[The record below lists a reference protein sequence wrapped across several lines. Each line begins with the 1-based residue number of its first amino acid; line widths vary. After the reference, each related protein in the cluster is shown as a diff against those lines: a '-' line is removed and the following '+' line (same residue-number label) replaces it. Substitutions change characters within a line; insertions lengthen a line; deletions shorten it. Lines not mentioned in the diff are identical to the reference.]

1 MRRMSTTASVTI
13 APITLADVPGFHA
26 CLDAV
31 AREQC
36 YLAQVQAPPLERIEH
51 FVREGLAADAVQFVA
66 RHEGQVIGW
75 ADIFPDWAAAV
86 AHRGH
91 VGMGLLPAWRGQ
103 RIGQRLLQ
111 ACLDKARLRGLTRI
125 ELESRIDNHRAIA
138 LYERLG
144 FRREALK
151 VRAMRFGD
159 RWFDTVQMSLLFD

>member
-1 MRRMSTTASVTI
+1 MSATVAI
-13 APITLADVPGFHA
+13 APITPDDVPGFHA

-31 AREQC
+31 AREQR
-36 YLAQVQAPPLERIEH
+36 YLAQLQAPPPEQIER

-66 RHEGQVIGW
+66 RHGGQVIGW

-103 RIGQRLLQ
+103 GIGRRLLQ
-111 ACLDKARLRGLTRI
+111 ACLDKARRRGLTRI
-125 ELESRIDNHRAIA
+125 ELEARIDNHRAIA

-159 RWFDTVQMSLLFD
+159 AYHDTVQMSLLLD

>member
-1 MRRMSTTASVTI
+1 MSDSSAAPVTI
-13 APITLADVPGFHA
+13 APIALADVPGFHA

-36 YLAQVQAPPLERIEH
+36 YLAQLQAPPLEQIER
-51 FVREGLAADAVQFVA
+51 FVREGIAADAVQFVA
-66 RHEGQVIGW
+66 RCEGQVVGW

-91 VGMGLLPAWRGQ
+91 VGMGLLAPWRGR

-111 ACLDKARLRGLTRI
+111 ACLEKARARGLTRI
-125 ELESRIDNHRAIA
+125 ELEARIDNHRAIA

-151 VRAMRFGD
+151 VRAMRFGEAY
-159 RWFDTVQMSLLFD
+159 FDTVQMSLLLA